1 MHTEFRKLLDD
12 VTGVS
17 EFVLAVN
24 IDIRGLSSFS
34 MRVESPET
42 AIYLKRVYTR
52 IIEDYFPNAS
62 FFKPTGDGLLIIVP

>member
-12 VTGVS
+12 ATGVS

-24 IDIRGLSSFS
+24 IDIRGFSSFS

-52 IIEDYFPNAS
+52 IIEDYFRMLPSSNRRA
-62 FFKPTGDGLLIIVP
+62 TGCLS